1 MACLDEQHGMVD
13 VDALLQHHGE
23 IDLGHRAAN
32 TFERLAQSPPVVA
45 GEHGAIERPAALGAG
60 LAPVAQGLAAEHE
73 HDEGESQS
81 AEPAR
86 SRQNAVNRATRPV
99 IGPFGPWV

>member
-32 TFERLAQSPPVVA
+32 TFERLAQPPPVVA
-45 GEHGAIERPAALGAG
+45 GEHGAIKLPAALGPG
-60 LAPVAQGLAAEHE
+60 LAQGLAAEHE

-99 IGPFGPWV
+99 IGPFAPWV